1 MFDTSKC
8 PNINASGDAFCING
22 MEIDLK
28 ELDVFEQRLKLKRQL
43 KIENDKN
50 KRCDRSNDGVHSRP
64 VDSSEIDEIDEYL
77 TQLAIEIKARPN
89 ASATS
94 ETCSIHSD
102 SKVNS
107 SPLAANDGDCIAD
120 ASVKE
125 VSVLASSP
133 QPSQPL
139 PYPVLMYWLMSIIF
153 FVNTV
158 KHTVKPTTCKRALK
172 CYDIIRLK

>member
-1 MFDTSKC
+1 
-8 PNINASGDAFCING
+8 

-28 ELDVFEQRLKLKRQL
+28 ELDVFEQRLKLKRQS
-43 KIENDKN
+43 KIEEDKN
-50 KRCDRSNDGVHSRP
+50 KRCDRSIEDDNPRP

-94 ETCSIHSD
+94 ETCSIHND
-102 SKVNS
+102 SKVNNS
-107 SPLAANDGDCIAD
+107 VLAANDGEGTAD
-120 ASVKE
+120 AAVKE

-133 QPSQPL
+133 QPSHPL

-158 KHTVKPTTCKRALK
+158 KHTVKPTCKRGSNATTSFN
-172 CYDIIRLK
+172 